1 MLGRPSAK
9 PLIDAQAARIDE
21 LITRVAA
28 MQMTAKAHQGWT
40 EDLLL
45 KIVALEEA
53 NKAYS
58 NDPTAVADHKVL
70 DEMLYRL
77 TKLEL
82 RVKAMNEAFSR
93 GNIPSPAQDTYEPQF
108 KVWPGANP
116 SSNGS

>member
-9 PLIDAQAARIDE
+9 PLIDAQAARIDA
-21 LITRVAA
+21 LIAVQKQSDEAYLSLANLLQSAEERL
-28 MQMTAKAHQGWT
+28 AK
-40 EDLLL
+40 
-45 KIVALEEA
+45 LEEA

-58 NDPTAVADHKVL
+58 NEPTAVADHKVL

>member
-28 MQMTAKAHQGWT
+28 AEMSIKAHQNWN
-40 EDLLL
+40 EHLQL
-45 KIVALEEA
+45 KIQALEEA

-58 NDPTAVADHKVL
+58 NEPTAAADHKVL

-77 TKLEL
+77 SKLEL
-82 RVKAMNEAFSR
+82 RVKDMNEAFSR
-93 GNIPSPAQDTYEPQF
+93 GNIPKPAQDTYQPQF
-108 KVWPGANP
+108 TVWPGANP
-116 SSNGS
+116 ATNGS

>member
-9 PLIDAQAARIDE
+9 PLIDAQAARIDALQAIQRQTDE
-21 LITRVAA
+21 AYVA
-28 MQMTAKAHQGWT
+28 MSIFMHTIENRTK
-40 EDLLL
+40 
-45 KIVALEEA
+45 ALEEA

-58 NDPTAVADHKVL
+58 NEPTAAADHKVL

-116 SSNGS
+116 NSNGS